1 MLGLASEYFS
11 MKAQSSEPVH
21 VWLVMEQG
29 LQVIEKY
36 TLGRIQQ
43 AGLGDSDFRVL
54 DTNHL
59 DLRRSRWKLARRTFL
74 LTFVNRSGSVGTG

>member
-1 MLGLASEYFS
+1 MLGLAPEYFS

-29 LQVIEKY
+29 LQAIEKY

-43 AGLGDSDFRVL
+43 AGLGDSGFRAL
-54 DTNHL
+54 DTKHL
-59 DLRRSRWKLARRTFL
+59 DLRRSRWKPARRTFL

>member
-1 MLGLASEYFS
+1 MFGDGKRPQA
-11 MKAQSSEPVH
+11 
-21 VWLVMEQG
+21 
-29 LQVIEKY
+29 IEKY

-59 DLRRSRWKLARRTFL
+59 NLGRSRWKSARRTFL
-74 LTFVNRSGSVGTG
+74 LTFVNRSGSIPAG

>member
-1 MLGLASEYFS
+1 

-29 LQVIEKY
+29 LQAIEKY

-43 AGLGDSDFRVL
+43 AGLGDSRLCAASRDE
-54 DTNHL
+54 TPIGH
-59 DLRRSRWKLARRTFL
+59 DLVAPLEQNRTEQNVRSEKNSSPLLRTK
-74 LTFVNRSGSVGTG
+74 N